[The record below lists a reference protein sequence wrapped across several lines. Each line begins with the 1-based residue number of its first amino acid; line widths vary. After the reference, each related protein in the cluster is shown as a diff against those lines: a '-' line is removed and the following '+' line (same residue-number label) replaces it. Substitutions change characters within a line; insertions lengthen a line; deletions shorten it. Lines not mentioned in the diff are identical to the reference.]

1 MLTPKTRIQTANRI
15 VSFSNKQGNTFIA
28 DLLFFIVIVFMF
40 SFNAAFAAGSETSK
54 QEKTSTTHSKE
65 YYKAVKLIKANNF
78 KDAIILLETL
88 VTEKPEDANILNY
101 LGFSFR
107 KTGDLVKS
115 SHYYEKALNINPKH
129 LGALEYQGELFIT
142 LGKID
147 KAKAN
152 LARIDDIC
160 FTRCKEL
167 RELEK
172 AISAA
177 LNK

>member
-1 MLTPKTRIQTANRI
+1 MRIPISKILTATRT
-15 VSFSNKQGNTFIA
+15 VSLSNKKGNTVIA
-28 DLLFFIVIVFMF
+28 NLLFSFVIVFMF
-40 SFNAAFAAGSETSK
+40 SFNSAFAAGNVSSK
-54 QEKTSTTHSKE
+54 QEKTSTSHSKE

-88 VTEKPEDANILNY
+88 VRANPKDADILNY

-107 KTGDLVKS
+107 KIGDLANS
-115 SHYYEKALNINPKH
+115 SYYYEKALNINPKH

-160 FTRCKEL
+160 VTKCKEL

-177 LNK
+177 LKK